1 MLLAGILLSTTSF
14 AQSNTL
20 FNPDYNGDG
29 FIGVDDILGALS
41 FYDNAW
47 DGPVAIVIY
56 GCTYPLFAEYD
67 ASANV
72 DDGSCATFTCG
83 NNVTYQGYDYAT
95 VLIGDQCWFS
105 ENLRSEYYENGE
117 AIPSYLSDS
126 EWSST
131 TSGAV
136 TVYGEGSGTCYN
148 YSPDGNAC
156 DELWSL
162 NEYGRLYNWHAVI
175 DYRGLCPSGWH
186 VPSDLDWTILT
197 NHLGEEGSVG
207 DAMKTT
213 YGYEDDLNG
222 TNSSGFSGLPG
233 GRRGASGNYFDYA
246 GNRGYWWS
254 SSVDINNNVI
264 WDDFE
269 PDLAECSSGAWLRSL
284 SYVGSFVER
293 YSIDPN
299 SGISV
304 RCVRDAE

>member
-1 MLLAGILLSTTSF
+1 
-14 AQSNTL
+14 
-20 FNPDYNGDG
+20 
-29 FIGVDDILGALS
+29 
-41 FYDNAW
+41 
-47 DGPVAIVIY
+47 
-56 GCTYPLFAEYD
+56 
-67 ASANV
+67 
-72 DDGSCATFTCG
+72 
-83 NNVTYQGYDYAT
+83 
-95 VLIGDQCWFS
+95 
-105 ENLRSEYYENGE
+105 
-117 AIPSYLSDS
+117 
-126 EWSST
+126 
-131 TSGAV
+131 
-136 TVYGEGSGTCYN
+136 
-148 YSPDGNAC
+148 
-156 DELWSL
+156 
-162 NEYGRLYNWHAVI
+162 
-175 DYRGLCPSGWH
+175 
-186 VPSDLDWTILT
+186 
-197 NHLGEEGSVG
+197 
-207 DAMKTT
+207 MKTT